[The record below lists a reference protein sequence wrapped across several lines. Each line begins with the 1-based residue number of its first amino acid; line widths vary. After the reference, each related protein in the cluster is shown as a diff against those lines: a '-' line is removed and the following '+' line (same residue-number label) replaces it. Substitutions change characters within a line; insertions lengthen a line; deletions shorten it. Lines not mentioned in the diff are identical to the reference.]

1 MIERSPQQ
9 GSGDHRVREMYSR
22 LESDQEEEEHA
33 ARYPRGLSPPAQRA
47 RERDGVGGGSDHL
60 SRVGLGEDQ
69 RLPIACLLHREFD
82 NLRNTTAFQRLWL
95 DGVRKGGTSF
105 GAREVRCW
113 RWLFGNH
120 IPIFL
125 TGLARRTKR
134 VVRITKASALID
146 SSLAGR
152 MAQSRRDL
160 LSVDPWTSLS
170 RVITGVPRS

>member
-1 MIERSPQQ
+1 MTGFGRCTP
-9 GSGDHRVREMYSR
+9 GLRVRKKKKSTLRATLEVSPHPPREPEREM
-22 LESDQEEEEHA
+22 EW
-33 ARYPRGLSPPAQRA
+33 
-47 RERDGVGGGSDHL
+47 GGGSDHL

-69 RLPIACLLHREFD
+69 RLPIACLLHRELD
-82 NLRNTTAFQRLWL
+82 NLRNTTAFQRVWL
-95 DGVRKGGTSF
+95 DGVRKGGTSV